1 MSMRL
6 ASRLGWAT
14 LYVAVISVVCV
25 LGLEIAVR
33 AYFRLPIF
41 TLQDWRALQVNV
53 LESVMQYDAL
63 LGWTP
68 ASNTSAPFNTLEY
81 GIRKNSRD
89 KEALTTGAILAVGD
103 SYTAGSEVLDADTWP
118 AQLEKMLGRRVINA
132 GVMGYGVDQS
142 VLNAE
147 RLLPIL
153 KPRIVLVGI
162 YEEDVFRVTY
172 KSYNA
177 PKPYFIEQDG
187 QWRHGNHPV
196 PAAEA
201 SDPEPLYKSLLARL
215 LSAHLVLQRY
225 RGWWFTGPGMR
236 FEQVSQA
243 PVKTSCH
250 TLERLHRRLVAEDMV
265 GVVVLQ
271 YSAWL
276 YSSGKRR
283 PWYMEQVLGCARQ
296 LGYEAVDEFDHV
308 DAIARQSLDRLKQHY
323 VMDGTG
329 SRYGHMSAAGNRLV
343 AALIAER
350 LQASAASALG
360 RAAPVTPALD
370 QRAMP
375 EPDRV
380 VTDRS
385 DTPAR

>member
-1 MSMRL
+1 
-6 ASRLGWAT
+6 
-14 LYVAVISVVCV
+14 
-25 LGLEIAVR
+25 
-33 AYFRLPIF
+33 
-41 TLQDWRALQVNV
+41 
-53 LESVMQYDAL
+53 
-63 LGWTP
+63 
-68 ASNTSAPFNTLEY
+68 
-81 GIRKNSRD
+81 
-89 KEALTTGAILAVGD
+89 
-103 SYTAGSEVLDADTWP
+103 
-118 AQLEKMLGRRVINA
+118 
-132 GVMGYGVDQS
+132 
-142 VLNAE
+142 
-147 RLLPIL
+147 
-153 KPRIVLVGI
+153 
-162 YEEDVFRVTY
+162 
-172 KSYNA
+172 
-177 PKPYFIEQDG
+177 
-187 QWRHGNHPV
+187 
-196 PAAEA
+196 
-201 SDPEPLYKSLLARL
+201 
-215 LSAHLVLQRY
+215 
-225 RGWWFTGPGMR
+225 
-236 FEQVSQA
+236 
-243 PVKTSCH
+243 
-250 TLERLHRRLVAEDMV
+250 MV

-380 VTDRS
+380 VTDRL
-385 DTPAR
+385 DTPSAR